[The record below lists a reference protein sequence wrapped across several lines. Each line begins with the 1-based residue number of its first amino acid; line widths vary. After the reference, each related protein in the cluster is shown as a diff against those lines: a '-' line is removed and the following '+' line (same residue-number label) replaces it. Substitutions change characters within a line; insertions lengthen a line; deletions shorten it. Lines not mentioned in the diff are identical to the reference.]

1 MPEKTNDELLA
12 EVKRL
17 GNLVSYFEAAE
28 GSAYMAETAERL
40 KAKGEFWEAMQS
52 ARARGL
58 SPDTRGFLL

>member
-1 MPEKTNDELLA
+1 MNDDELLA

-40 KAKGEFWEAMQS
+40 KAKGEFWDCLRA
-52 ARARGL
+52 ARERGL
-58 SPDTRGFLL
+58 EPDLKGFLL